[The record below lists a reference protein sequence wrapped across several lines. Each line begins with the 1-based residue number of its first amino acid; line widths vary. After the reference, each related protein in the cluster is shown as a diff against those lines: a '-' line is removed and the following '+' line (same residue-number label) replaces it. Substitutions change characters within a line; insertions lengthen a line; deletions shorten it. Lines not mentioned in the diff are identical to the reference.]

1 MYQLTRAFVV
11 ALLLAALPTCAQDR
25 AASDAATEEEAGTHV
40 GVVARNLEDQPC
52 LRVGDS
58 SLTPGMRF
66 EASTIPVVGWSDS
79 PAVTVVEI
87 VSVRPGA
94 CAGFPGAFEDTD
106 YLLRIVEGTLFAFP
120 GGASIAVVG
129 GTARLVYSEGTL
141 RTDLDGDG
149 VLETFRGCTSREGMH
164 FTLWNGVPL
173 ESERLWYVGF
183 PLGYDVVPTCTD
195 ADFRER

>member
-79 PAVTVVEI
+79 P
-87 VSVRPGA
+87 SVNPLRQIRATCRQKESLRGG
-94 CAGFPGAFEDTD
+94 GFP
-106 YLLRIVEGTLFAFP
+106 
-120 GGASIAVVG
+120 
-129 GTARLVYSEGTL
+129 
-141 RTDLDGDG
+141 
-149 VLETFRGCTSREGMH
+149 REGSTVCPVSH
-164 FTLWNGVPL
+164 AAL
-173 ESERLWYVGF
+173 VG
-183 PLGYDVVPTCTD
+183 
-195 ADFRER
+195 